1 MRKNNGIGG
10 REWPVI
16 CAREMRIFSS
26 MRWHLVSCGFMYRDF
41 GKWGREK
48 LVGENGL
55 LSNRNENLF
64 IDERA
69 LDGIWSNFMRRD
81 LVSWGKEI

>member
-1 MRKNNGIGG
+1 MCIEILESGEEKNG
-10 REWPVI
+10 
-16 CAREMRIFSS
+16 
-26 MRWHLVSCGFMYRDF
+26 
-41 GKWGREK
+41 
-48 LVGENGL
+48 GENGL

-69 LDGIWSNFMRRD
+69 LNGIWSNFMRRD

>member
-1 MRKNNGIGG
+1 M
-10 REWPVI
+10 
-16 CAREMRIFSS
+16 
-26 MRWHLVSCGFMYRDF
+26 
-41 GKWGREK
+41 GKGK

-64 IDERA
+64 IDERV
-69 LDGIWSNFMRRD
+69 LDDIWSNFMRRD

>member
-1 MRKNNGIGG
+1 MACYLCKRNKNLSID
-10 REWPVI
+10 
-16 CAREMRIFSS
+16 EMAFGLL
-26 MRWHLVSCGFMYRDF
+26 WFYVYRDF

-64 IDERA
+64 IDESA
-69 LDGIWSNFMRRD
+69 LDDIWSNFMRRD

>member
-1 MRKNNGIGG
+1 MACYLCKRNENLSIDEIAFGLL
-10 REWPVI
+10 WFYV
-16 CAREMRIFSS
+16 
-26 MRWHLVSCGFMYRDF
+26 YRDF

-55 LSNRNENLF
+55 LSNRNENFF
-64 IDERA
+64 IDERV

>member
-1 MRKNNGIGG
+1 MCIEILESG
-10 REWPVI
+10 E
-16 CAREMRIFSS
+16 
-26 MRWHLVSCGFMYRDF
+26 
-41 GKWGREK
+41 
-48 LVGENGL
+48 ENGL

-81 LVSWGKEI
+81 LVSWGKRFSGIDRWKRMVHWSIFQVIRDFVVSFGFFGRERKDFYQED

>member
-1 MRKNNGIGG
+1 MACYLCKRNENLSID
-10 REWPVI
+10 
-16 CAREMRIFSS
+16 EMAFGLL
-26 MRWHLVSCGFMYRDF
+26 WFYVYRDF

-69 LDGIWSNFMRRD
+69 LDDIWSNFMRRD